1 MEENI
6 EREVNI
12 LNRMGPELSKVFGTQ
27 DLEEVLDIDI
37 KFAYIPILCQIR
49 TLRNPT
55 MGELG
60 DSSGF
65 QLSSLTRIT
74 DKLVERGLA
83 DREADR
89 SDRRVVRIRI
99 TDKGCQIVE
108 KFERARKKKVKS
120 ILMRLTSRERKD
132 LIRVLQ
138 DIYKRISSEQ

>member
-6 EREVNI
+6 EQEVKI
-12 LNRMGPELSKVFGTQ
+12 LNRMAPELSRIFGMQ

-49 TLRNPT
+49 SLRNPT

-60 DSSGF
+60 NNSDF

-74 DKLVERGLA
+74 DKLVERDLA
-83 DREADR
+83 AREADP

-120 ILMRLTSRERKD
+120 ILIRLTSRERKD

-138 DIYKRISSEQ
+138 DIHQRISSEQ

>member
-6 EREVNI
+6 EQEVEI

-37 KFAYIPILCQIR
+37 KFAHIPILFQIR

-74 DKLVERGLA
+74 DKLVERGLVA
-83 DREADR
+83 READP
-89 SDRRVVRIRI
+89 SDRRVVRVGV
-99 TDKGCQIVE
+99 TAAGCQIVE
-108 KFERARKKKVKS
+108 KFEMARKKKVKS

-138 DIYKRISSEQ
+138 DIHRRISSEQ

>member
-6 EREVNI
+6 EQEVEI

-37 KFAYIPILCQIR
+37 KFAHIPILCQIR

-74 DKLVERGLA
+74 DKLVERGLVA
-83 DREADR
+83 READA

-99 TDKGCQIVE
+99 TDEGSQIVR
-108 KFERARKKKVKS
+108 KFEMARKKKVKS

-138 DIYKRISSEQ
+138 DIHKRISSEQ

>member
-6 EREVNI
+6 EQEVEI
-12 LNRMGPELSKVFGTQ
+12 LNRMGPELSKVFGTE

-37 KFAYIPILCQIR
+37 KFAHIPILCQIR

-74 DKLVERGLA
+74 DKLVERDLVA
-83 DREADR
+83 READA

-99 TDKGCQIVE
+99 TDEGSQIVR
-108 KFERARKKKVKS
+108 KFEIARKKKVRS

-138 DIYKRISSEQ
+138 DIHKRISSEQ

>member
-6 EREVNI
+6 EREVEI
-12 LNRMGPELSKVFGTQ
+12 LDRISPELSKVFGTQ

-37 KFAYIPILCQIR
+37 KFAHIPILCQIR

-55 MGELG
+55 MGELS

-74 DKLVERGLA
+74 DKLVERGLVA
-83 DREADR
+83 RETDP
-89 SDRRVVRIRI
+89 SDRRVVRVSI
-99 TDKGCQIVE
+99 TNEGCQIVR
-108 KFERARKKKVKS
+108 KFEMARKKKVKS

-138 DIYKRISSEQ
+138 DIHKRISSEQ

>member
-1 MEENI
+1 MAENI
-6 EREVNI
+6 EQEVEI
-12 LNRMGPELSKVFGTQ
+12 LSRMGPELSKVFGTQ

-37 KFAYIPILCQIR
+37 KFAHIPILCQIR

-74 DKLVERGLA
+74 DKLVERGLVA
-83 DREADR
+83 READS
-89 SDRRVVRIRI
+89 SDRRVVRVSI
-99 TDKGCQIVE
+99 TDEGCQIVE
-108 KFERARKKKVKS
+108 KFEMARKKKVKS

-138 DIYKRISSEQ
+138 DIHKRISSEQ

>member
-1 MEENI
+1 MAENI
-6 EREVNI
+6 EQEVEI
-12 LNRMGPELSKVFGTQ
+12 LNRMGPELSKVFGTE
-27 DLEEVLDIDI
+27 DLEGVVDIDI

-49 TLRNPT
+49 ILRNPT

-74 DKLVERGLA
+74 DKLVERGLVA
-83 DREADR
+83 RETDA

-99 TDKGCQIVE
+99 TDEGSQIVR
-108 KFERARKKKVKS
+108 KFEIARKKKVRS
-120 ILMRLTSRERKD
+120 ILMRLTLRERKD

-138 DIYKRISSEQ
+138 DIHKRISSEQ

>member
-1 MEENI
+1 VEENI
-6 EREVNI
+6 EQEVEI
-12 LNRMGPELSKVFGTQ
+12 LNRMSPELSKVFGTQ

-37 KFAYIPILCQIR
+37 KFAHIPILCQIR
-49 TLRNPT
+49 ILKSPT

-60 DSSGF
+60 EISNF
-65 QLSSLTRIT
+65 QLSTLTRVV
-74 DKLVERGLA
+74 DRLVERELVA
-83 DREADR
+83 READA

-108 KFERARKKKVKS
+108 KFEMARKKKVKS

-138 DIYKRISSEQ
+138 DIHKRISSEQ

>member
-1 MEENI
+1 MAENI
-6 EREVNI
+6 EQEVEI

-37 KFAYIPILCQIR
+37 KFAHIPILCQIR

-74 DKLVERGLA
+74 DKLVERGLVA
-83 DREADR
+83 READA
-89 SDRRVVRIRI
+89 SDRRVVRVSI
-99 TDKGCQIVE
+99 TDEGRQIVE
-108 KFERARKKKVKS
+108 KFEKARKKKVKS

-138 DIYKRISSEQ
+138 DIHKRISSEQ

>member
-6 EREVNI
+6 EREVEI
-12 LNRMGPELSKVFGTQ
+12 LDRISPELSKVFGTQ

-37 KFAYIPILCQIR
+37 KFAHIPILCQIR

-55 MGELG
+55 MGELS

-74 DKLVERGLA
+74 DKLVERGLVA
-83 DREADR
+83 RETDP
-89 SDRRVVRIRI
+89 SDRRVVRVSI
-99 TDKGCQIVE
+99 TNEGCQIVI
-108 KFERARKKKVKS
+108 KFEMARKKKVKS

-138 DIYKRISSEQ
+138 DIHKRISSEQ

>member
-6 EREVNI
+6 EREVEI
-12 LNRMGPELSKVFGTQ
+12 LDRISPELSKVFGTQ

-37 KFAYIPILCQIR
+37 KFAHIPILCQIR

-55 MGELG
+55 MGELS

-74 DKLVERGLA
+74 DKLVERGLVA
-83 DREADR
+83 RETDP
-89 SDRRVVRIRI
+89 SDRRVVRVSI
-99 TDKGCQIVE
+99 TDEGCQIVE
-108 KFERARKKKVKS
+108 KFEKARKTKVKS
-120 ILMRLTSRERKD
+120 ILMRLTPRERKD

-138 DIYKRISSEQ
+138 DIHKRISSEQ

>member
-6 EREVNI
+6 EQEVEI
-12 LNRMGPELSKVFGTQ
+12 LNRISPELSRVFGTQ

-37 KFAYIPILCQIR
+37 KFAYILILCQIC
-49 TLRNPT
+49 TLKNPT

-65 QLSSLTRIT
+65 HLSSLTRIT
-74 DKLVERGLA
+74 DKLVERGLVA
-83 DREADR
+83 READA

-99 TDKGCQIVE
+99 TDEGSQIVE
-108 KFERARKKKVKS
+108 KFETARKKKVKS
-120 ILMRLTSRERKD
+120 VLMRLTSRERKD

-138 DIYKRISSEQ
+138 DIHKRISSEQ

>member
-6 EREVNI
+6 EQEVEI

-27 DLEEVLDIDI
+27 DLEGVLDIDI
-37 KFAYIPILCQIR
+37 KFAHIPILCQIR
-49 TLRNPT
+49 ILKNPT

-74 DKLVERGLA
+74 DKLVERSLVA
-83 DREADR
+83 READS
-89 SDRRVVRIRI
+89 SDRRVVRVSI
-99 TDKGCQIVE
+99 TDEGSQIVK
-108 KFERARKKKVKS
+108 KFEMARKKKVRS
-120 ILMRLTSRERKD
+120 ILMRLTSRERRD

-138 DIYKRISSEQ
+138 DIHKRISSE

>member
-6 EREVNI
+6 EQEVEI
-12 LNRMGPELSKVFGTQ
+12 LNRMAPDLSRIFGIQ

-37 KFAYIPILCQIR
+37 KFAHIPILCQIR
-49 TLRNPT
+49 TLKSPT

-60 DSSGF
+60 EISNF
-65 QLSSLTRIT
+65 QLSTLTRVV
-74 DKLVERGLA
+74 DRLVERELVA
-83 DREADR
+83 READA

-99 TDKGCQIVE
+99 TDEGSQIVR
-108 KFERARKKKVKS
+108 KFEMARKKKVKS

-138 DIYKRISSEQ
+138 DIHKRISSEQ

>member
-6 EREVNI
+6 EREVEI
-12 LNRMGPELSKVFGTQ
+12 LDRISPELSKVFGTQ

-37 KFAYIPILCQIR
+37 KFAHIPILCQIR

-55 MGELG
+55 MGELS

-74 DKLVERGLA
+74 DKLVERSLVA
-83 DREADR
+83 RETDP
-89 SDRRVVRIRI
+89 SDRRVVRVSI
-99 TDKGCQIVE
+99 TDEGCQIVE
-108 KFERARKKKVKS
+108 KFEKARKKKVKS

-138 DIYKRISSEQ
+138 DIHKRISSEQ

>member
-1 MEENI
+1 MAENI
-6 EREVNI
+6 EQEVEI
-12 LNRMGPELSKVFGTQ
+12 LNRMGPELSKVFGTE

-37 KFAYIPILCQIR
+37 KFAHIPILCQIR

-74 DKLVERGLA
+74 DKLVERDLVA
-83 DREADR
+83 READA

-99 TDKGCQIVE
+99 TDEGSQIVR
-108 KFERARKKKVKS
+108 KFEIARKKKVRS

-138 DIYKRISSEQ
+138 DIHKRISSEQ